1 MIDYVFFCLR
11 FWAHR
16 GRAKL
21 SCALIG
27 SCRCRVALA
36 HPDSVCASPLRHPRI
51 ASGPTPDHP
60 DLGARQRSHQ
70 VYLIKLIL

>member
-27 SCRCRVALA
+27 SCRCRVVLA
-36 HPDSVCASPLRHPRI
+36 HPDSV
-51 ASGPTPDHP
+51 
-60 DLGARQRSHQ
+60 Q
-70 VYLIKLIL
+70 VDINLSVNFSSNTAVI